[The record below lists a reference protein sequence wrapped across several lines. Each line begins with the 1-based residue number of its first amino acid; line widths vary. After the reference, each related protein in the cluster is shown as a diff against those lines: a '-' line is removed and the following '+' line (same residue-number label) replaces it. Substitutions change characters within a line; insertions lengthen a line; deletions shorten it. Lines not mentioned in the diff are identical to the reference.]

1 MDRPIKALKAAGAEE
16 VIFKYEHGDAKMKKE
31 TVGHADIQPA
41 MNRYVYHRETRAWRT
56 ASA

>member
-1 MDRPIKALKAAGAEE
+1 MDRPINALKTDGAEA

-41 MNRYVYHRETRAWRT
+41 MNCYIYHRETRAWRPG
-56 ASA
+56 SA